1 MGQPPC
7 RLEEITKKLD
17 LRIVALH
24 FAEVLRNR
32 ETFLNPAIIFL
43 YTMPKKRD
51 TILVFSAHSDDFVLG
66 AGSTIARYAKEGK
79 TIKVIVFSYGE
90 KSHPWLKVHI
100 TKKMR
105 AEEAFQASKIL
116 GCKTS
121 FLDLH
126 EFKFYEDFQRNTTA
140 QELRD
145 LIIKDKPLK
154 IFTHSQED
162 PHPDHQAVNKITLE
176 LYDSFPSSS
185 KPEIYTYSVWN
196 PVSFRTFYPALYV
209 DATKTFSTKLK
220 ALHKFH
226 SQRIHIAYPFLLL
239 VFRSFKDGF
248 HIGKRFGEKFFKI
261 R

>member
-1 MGQPPC
+1 
-7 RLEEITKKLD
+7 
-17 LRIVALH
+17 
-24 FAEVLRNR
+24 
-32 ETFLNPAIIFL
+32 
-43 YTMPKKRD
+43 MPTHRD
-51 TILVFSAHSDDFVLG
+51 TILIFSAHSDDFVLG
-66 AGSTIARYAKEGK
+66 AGSTIAKYAKEGK
-79 TIKVIVFSYGE
+79 KVRVIVFSYGE

-105 AEEAFQASKIL
+105 AEEAFEASKIL

-126 EFKFYEDFQRNTTA
+126 EFKFYEEYRQGAALR
-140 QELRD
+140 ELQQ
-145 LIIKDKPLK
+145 IVSKEKPVK

-176 LYDSFPSSS
+176 LYDGIPVNSR
-185 KPEIYTYSVWN
+185 PEVYTYSVWN

-209 DATKTFSTKLK
+209 DSTKTFSTKLK

-248 HIGKRFGEKFFKI
+248 HIGKRFGEHFFKI
-261 R
+261 Y